1 MKNIILT
8 GATSMLG
15 VSLIN
20 ECIKHEINIYALVRR
35 HSGKINRIPES
46 KFINI
51 IECDLSELENLSGLP
66 DCEVFYHFGWEATN
80 KAGRND
86 PESQAINI
94 IHSIKAARLAKKF
107 HCQKFI
113 FAGSQAEYGIHEEE
127 FTTPETYANPITA
140 YGISKLAAGKL
151 CALECRNLSI
161 NFAHVRIFSTYG
173 INDSSESMII
183 STLKKLIHNEH
194 CSLTQGIQ
202 KWDYLYCDD
211 AARAFYLLGESDSYK
226 SEIYCLGSGQ
236 SQTIKYYIQAMK
248 EITGSKS
255 ELGFGEVPYINNVPP
270 SMCADI
276 SKLTRDTGF
285 KPSINF
291 SDGINKIVKIT
302 YGGGY
307 YRLVINKASA
317 LSNNI
322 FTFTGR
328 AAENAA

>member
-1 MKNIILT
+1 
-8 GATSMLG
+8 MLG
-15 VSLIN
+15 IALIN
-20 ECIKHEINIYALVRR
+20 ECIKHEVNIYALVRR
-35 HSGKINRIPES
+35 QSSKINRIPES
-46 KFINI
+46 KFVNI
-51 IECDLSELENLSGLP
+51 IECNLSELENLSGLP

-80 KAGRND
+80 KTGRND

-113 FAGSQAEYGIHEEE
+113 FAGSQAEYGIHTQEI
-127 FTTPETYANPITA
+127 TTPETYTNPLTA

-151 CALECRNLSI
+151 CALECKKLAL

-173 INDSSESMII
+173 ANDSPESMII
-183 STLKKLIHNEH
+183 TTLKKLMNNEH
-194 CSLTQGIQ
+194 CALTQGVQ

-236 SQTIKYYIQAMK
+236 SQTIKYFIQAMK

-255 ELGFGEVPYINNVPP
+255 ELGFGEVPYINNIPP

-276 SKLTRDTGF
+276 TKLTRDTGF

-291 SDGINKIVKIT
+291 SDGINNIVKIT
-302 YGGGY
+302 YGGGG
-307 YRLVINKASA
+307 
-317 LSNNI
+317 LSLSC
-322 FTFTGR
+322 
-328 AAENAA
+328 